1 MNYNCPTPNCSS
13 SLKNRLVV
21 KDGFYFRGDDSRHIQ
36 RFVCKVCRRKFSRAT
51 FSLEKNQK
59 KRRVNYELF
68 SLLCSNVSMRRA
80 AIHLKINYKTVQRKF
95 EYLSRKSKIKQQKF
109 LIEMKKTKVMS
120 LQFDDLITLEHTK
133 MKPLSVT
140 IAVDKNRRTI
150 LAAEVSRIPAFG
162 LLAEK
167 SRRKY
172 GKRKSEHE
180 KGLKRVFEKLKDV
193 VDKNAV
199 IESDEHKAYAKYV
212 ACYFSRAVYKQYKG
226 GRGCIAGQGELK
238 KLHFDPLFILNH
250 TCAMLRSDINRL
262 IRRTWCTTKRVDMLQ
277 KHIDMYIHYYNF
289 EKLKLK
295 SSPS

>member
-1 MNYNCPTPNCSS
+1 MNYNCPTLNCPS
-13 SLKNRLVV
+13 SLKNMQVI
-21 KDGFYFRGDDSRHIQ
+21 KDGFYFRRDDSRYIQ

-59 KRRVNYELF
+59 RRRVNFKLY
-68 SLLCSNVSMRRA
+68 SLLCSNFSMRRA
-80 AIHLKINYKTVQRKF
+80 AINLNINYKTVQRKF
-95 EYLSRKSKIKQQKF
+95 EYLSKKSKMRQQKF
-109 LIEMKKTKVMS
+109 LKDMNKAKVMS

-140 IAVDKNRRTI
+140 IAVDKKRRTI

-162 LLAEK
+162 HLAEK
-167 SRRKY
+167 SRKKY

-180 KGLKRVFEKLKDV
+180 KGLKKVFDKLEAV
-193 VDKNAV
+193 IDKNAI
-199 IESDEHKAYAKYV
+199 IESDEHTAYPKYV
-212 ACYFSRAVYKQYKG
+212 ARYFPRATYKQYKG

-238 KLHFDPLFILNH
+238 KLHFDPLFTLNH
-250 TCAMLRSDINRL
+250 TCAMFRSDINRL
-262 IRRTWCTTKRVDMLQ
+262 IRKTWCTTKRVDMLQ
-277 KHIDMYIHYYNF
+277 KHIDIYISYYNF